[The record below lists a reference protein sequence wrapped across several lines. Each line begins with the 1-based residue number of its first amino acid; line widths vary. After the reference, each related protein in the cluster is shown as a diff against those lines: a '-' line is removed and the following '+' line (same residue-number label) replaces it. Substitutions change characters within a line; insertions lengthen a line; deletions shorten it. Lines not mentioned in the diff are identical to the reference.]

1 MIIRLKNSYK
11 KYPNACKMVHWK
23 NFKYDL
29 KEMFASTIRKKKF
42 DHEITQIVC
51 TFCLKIMRKIGVSD
65 ERQTMC
71 VCDISTYYETKL
83 AENKKWLVCWFAAH
97 WNMVHIE
104 FAYIVFNYILCDIR
118 RWGIFRFGCNRNK
131 TRNLDQ
137 NTDKNGM
144 NYLCLSSSF
153 PI

>member
-23 NFKYDL
+23 NFKNDL
-29 KEMFASTIRKKKF
+29 KQMFASTIRKKNS
-42 DHEITQIVC
+42 T
-51 TFCLKIMRKIGVSD
+51 MRSHKLFAHFVSKLCAKLAF
-65 ERQTMC
+65 QTNGKQC